1 MSRQS
6 WQKDGFGLTN
16 SNKLFRDA
24 ILNQQPVQIAL
35 ARYVN
40 SLNLQGQI
48 NSGKITEDQA
58 LAIFDQAGKNFM
70 ANLNAKI
77 NSALTTLNNPAQSEN
92 DLSNPINMQNALNNP
107 NTQVSL
113 QMNEVASMIIS
124 EIDNQIQTQQAE
136 NIEEK
141 YEAKAASADA
151 KASANAD
158 ITAQPSIANEVE
170 KGAAIIG
177 ALKAL
182 HDLDPK
188 SEATVKETIKISEDV
203 FHKVTG
209 IKGGSFE
216 NIAKNLEGSLAGK
229 SHTAVLRPHNF
240 IDNTK
245 K

>member
-136 NIEEK
+136 NIEGC
-141 YEAKAASADA
+141 
-151 KASANAD
+151 
-158 ITAQPSIANEVE
+158 I
-170 KGAAIIG
+170 
-177 ALKAL
+177 
-182 HDLDPK
+182 
-188 SEATVKETIKISEDV
+188 
-203 FHKVTG
+203 
-209 IKGGSFE
+209 
-216 NIAKNLEGSLAGK
+216 
-229 SHTAVLRPHNF
+229 R
-240 IDNTK
+240 
-245 K
+245 